1 MEDAGGMSPPFLMN
15 KNDTKMTLAVNAPA
29 TSCLHEWVF
38 SLYNHKYAL
47 KSANEASGS
56 GAIKQK
62 NLILSH

>member
-1 MEDAGGMSPPFLMN
+1 MEDAGGVLPPFLMN

-29 TSCLHEWVF
+29 TSCPHEGVI

-56 GAIKQK
+56 RAIKHK
-62 NLILSH
+62 NP